1 MAIASFYDC
10 DMLLTWNC
18 MHLAN
23 ANKFGHIQRVNA
35 LLGLKAPVMATPNQL
50 LREMEEDDGPR

>member
-1 MAIASFYDC
+1 
-10 DMLLTWNC
+10 